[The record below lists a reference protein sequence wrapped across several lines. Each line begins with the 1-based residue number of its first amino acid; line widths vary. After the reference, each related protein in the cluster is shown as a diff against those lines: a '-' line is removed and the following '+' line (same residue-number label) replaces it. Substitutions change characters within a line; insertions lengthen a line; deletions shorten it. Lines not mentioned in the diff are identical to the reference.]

1 MKVRRSRGSML
12 ATIVLSSVGVMLVTA
27 PAASALTKE
36 RAPLQLVTDPIVYT
50 TFCPFPV
57 TYQDLSGSGTQT
69 LVFDDEGNL
78 VRIFVHAHVISQFSA
93 NGNTI
98 TFNNSGTLTVV
109 PQPDGTDLVTLHGHS
124 WNADEGLL
132 TGERFMEI
140 DTGRVVILSRFNPE
154 TGFNDFLW
162 IERHGQS
169 LDVCA
174 ALAA

>member
-1 MKVRRSRGSML
+1 MEIRRSRGSRW
-12 ATIVLSSVGVMLVTA
+12 ATIVLSSVVLVLAAA

-36 RAPLQLVTDPIVYT
+36 RTPLQLVTEPIVYT

-69 LVFDDEGNL
+69 LTFDEEGNL
-78 VRIFVHAHVISQFSA
+78 VEIFIHAHLISQFSA

-98 TFNNSGTLTVV
+98 TFNNSGTLRVV
-109 PQPDGTDLVTLHGHS
+109 PQPDGTDLVTLNGHS

-132 TGERFMEI
+132 TGERFMEF
-140 DTGRVVILSRFNPE
+140 DTGRVVIQSRFNPE

-162 IERHGQS
+162 IERSG
-169 LDVCA
+169 LTVDVCA

>member
-1 MKVRRSRGSML
+1 MRISRSRGSFL
-12 ATIVLSSVGVMLVTA
+12 ATAALMTVVVLLATA

-36 RAPLQLVTDPIVYT
+36 RSPIQLVTEPIVFS

-57 TYQDLSGSGTQT
+57 TYQDLSGGGTQT
-69 LVFDDEGNL
+69 LTFDDEGNL
-78 VRIFVHAHVISQFSA
+78 VRIFIHAHVISQFSA
-93 NGNTI
+93 NGETI

-109 PQPDGTDLVTLHGHS
+109 PQPDGTDLVTLNGHN

-140 DTGRVVILSRFNPE
+140 DTGRVVILSRFNPD

-162 IERHGQS
+162 IENRGQS

-174 ALAA
+174 ALAT

>member
-1 MKVRRSRGSML
+1 MKIRRSRMPKVG
-12 ATIVLSSVGVMLVTA
+12 AIILSSVVAVLATA
-27 PAASALTKE
+27 PSASALTKV
-36 RAPLQLVTDPIVYT
+36 RTPLQLATEPTVYT

-69 LVFDDEGNL
+69 LTFDDEGNL
-78 VRIFVHAHVISQFSA
+78 VRIFVQAHVISQFSA

-109 PQPDGTDLVTLHGHS
+109 PQPDGTDLVTLNGHS

-132 TGERFMEI
+132 TDERFMELDI
-140 DTGRVVILSRFNPE
+140 GRVVILSRFNPQ

-162 IERHGQS
+162 IERSGQTVDLCS
-169 LDVCA
+169 

>member
-1 MKVRRSRGSML
+1 MRISRSKASLFATASMMSVVALL
-12 ATIVLSSVGVMLVTA
+12 ATA
-27 PAASALTKE
+27 PSASALTKE
-36 RAPLQLVTDPIVYT
+36 RSSIQLVTEPIVYS

-57 TYQDLSGSGTQT
+57 TYQDLSGGGTQT
-69 LVFDDEGNL
+69 LTFDDEGNL
-78 VRIFVHAHVISQFSA
+78 VRIFIHAHVISQFSA
-93 NGNTI
+93 NGETI

-109 PQPDGTDLVTLHGHS
+109 PQADGTDLVTLNGHS

-132 TGERFMEI
+132 TGEPFMEI
-140 DTGRVVILSRFNPE
+140 DTGRVVILSRFNPD

-162 IERHGQS
+162 IENRGQS

>member
-1 MKVRRSRGSML
+1 MRIRRSRMPISG
-12 ATIVLSSVGVMLVTA
+12 AIVLSMVALVVTA
-27 PAASALTKE
+27 PAAPALTKE
-36 RAPLQLVTDPIVYT
+36 RTPLQLTTEPIVYT

-57 TYQDLSGSGTQT
+57 TYQDLSGGGTQT
-69 LVFDDEGNL
+69 LTFDDEGNL
-78 VRIFVHAHVISQFSA
+78 VRIFVQAHVISQFSA

-109 PQPDGTDLVTLHGHS
+109 PQPDGTDLVTLNGHS

-132 TGERFMEI
+132 TGERFLELDI
-140 DTGRVVILSRFNPE
+140 GRVVILSRFNPE

-162 IERHGQS
+162 IDRSGQTV
-169 LDVCA
+169 DVCS

>member
-1 MKVRRSRGSML
+1 MRGSRSGRLAAVLLLSMGVVL
-12 ATIVLSSVGVMLVTA
+12 ATGA
-27 PAASALTKE
+27 AASAVTKE
-36 RAPLQLVTDPIVYT
+36 RSPIQLVTEPIVYT

-93 NGNTI
+93 NGNTL

-109 PQPDGTDLVTLHGHS
+109 PQPDGTDLVTLNGHS

-132 TGERFMEI
+132 TGERFMQI
-140 DTGRVVILSRFNPE
+140 NIGRVVILSRFNPD

-162 IERHGQS
+162 IDNRGQS
-169 LDVCA
+169 LDVCD
-174 ALAA
+174 ALAG

>member
-1 MKVRRSRGSML
+1 MRVGRSRTSML
-12 ATIVLSSVGVMLVTA
+12 ATIVASSAVVMLATA
-27 PAASALTKE
+27 TPASALTKE
-36 RAPLQLVTDPIVYT
+36 RTPLQLVTEPIVYS

-57 TYQDLSGSGTQT
+57 TYQDLSGGGTQT
-69 LVFDDEGNL
+69 LTFDDEGNL

-93 NGNTI
+93 NGETI

-109 PQPDGTDLVTLHGHS
+109 PQPDGTDLVTLNGHS

-132 TGERFMEI
+132 TGEPFMEI
-140 DTGRVVILSRFNPE
+140 DTGRVVILSRFNPD

-162 IERHGQS
+162 IVNRGQS
-169 LDVCA
+169 LDVCD